1 MRRTKPPTYAL
12 RPINPDNTRG
22 LRITAAAGTK
32 LATPYSPL
40 TINQCSALYECSNR
54 LIALPACRLP
64 IGRQGRQACWVLVIF
79 ISNNSNSSNISHS
92 AKHWLGVRTFLF
104 TPFSFLVK
112 RAVINWEWKLLKE
125 SYYLNCLRNFYNT
138 NY

>member
-64 IGRQGRQACWVLVIF
+64 IGRQGRQACWVVGYIHFQQFQQLEHITQCEALASV
-79 ISNNSNSSNISHS
+79 S
-92 AKHWLGVRTFLF
+92 
-104 TPFSFLVK
+104 
-112 RAVINWEWKLLKE
+112 
-125 SYYLNCLRNFYNT
+125 
-138 NY
+138 